1 MVESKAYKYS
11 VYAKNI
17 EVRWGSEI
25 IFDGELENIG
35 TKVWNSNRVSK
46 HGQKKKIITFPR
58 YHFFLTL
65 GRWLLQ
71 KSKLGIDRL
80 QCIARCFTWMGKCGC
95 HSQHFCAEKLCPSL
109 LTPHRIYDTWSFGF
123 LWGYHFQSI

>member
-46 HGQKKKIITFPR
+46 HGQKKNNHISKVS
-58 YHFFLTL
+58 FLSNL
-65 GRWLLQ
+65 G
-71 KSKLGIDRL
+71 KMVAS
-80 QCIARCFTWMGKCGC
+80 
-95 HSQHFCAEKLCPSL
+95 EV
-109 LTPHRIYDTWSFGF
+109 
-123 LWGYHFQSI
+123 